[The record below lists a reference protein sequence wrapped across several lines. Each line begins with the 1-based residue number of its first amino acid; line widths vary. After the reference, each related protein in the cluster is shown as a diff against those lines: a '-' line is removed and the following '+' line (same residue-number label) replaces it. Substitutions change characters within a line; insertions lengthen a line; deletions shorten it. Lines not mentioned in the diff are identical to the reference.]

1 MKKLI
6 LILIISSIL
15 LLGQPK
21 VLLQV
26 LGSGGPESGDKRAS
40 TGYIVWINGKIQY
53 YKGTVNFANDKNSYR
68 IK

>member
-6 LILIISSIL
+6 LILIISPIL

-21 VLLQV
+21 VLLQI

-40 TGYIVWINGKIQY
+40 TAYHNM
-53 YKGTVNFANDKNSYR
+53 DKR
-68 IK
+68 KKPIL